1 MWTQL
6 LKGLDTRSAFEN
18 RKFRTENKIVL
29 IIKRIFMK
37 IKERN
42 QMLDKKCFADK
53 GCYCMALEKKECTGC
68 SFYQTKQE
76 VEIGRAKAKA
86 RLLKLHP
93 EQYKKYCR

>member
-42 QMLDKKCFADK
+42 QMLDKKCYSNPFTNFRKLGNA
-53 GCYCMALEKKECTGC
+53 YQNEKTVT
-68 SFYQTKQE
+68 TKTTN
-76 VEIGRAKAKA
+76 
-86 RLLKLHP
+86 
-93 EQYKKYCR
+93 